1 MKTIYLTIGFVVTTM
16 MSFAQQ
22 EYSFTHFADVRS
34 VFNPAS
40 TGTEGF
46 QKITGI
52 FRKQWVGLAGS
63 PMTGGLN
70 YEHPLEKFNMGLG
83 GYVFSDKIGETSL
96 TNVVVNY
103 RYSLKL
109 GTDHKLA
116 FGLSLGA
123 DFINTNNDR
132 LVYWDE
138 SDPMF
143 NGGNYS
149 VVTPRAG
156 LGITY
161 YGEKY
166 FLGIS
171 VPRLLTFNDKHN
183 VSIDREDMP
192 SLVSHYYLSGG
203 YNFELNNEF
212 DLRTIMLGKYTPN
225 VIPQGDINVTAVYR
239 KLVGLGLGYKS
250 LGFAS
255 INALY
260 NYKELFSIGYAFDFT
275 LTRVANYSQGSH
287 EIMLRYAF
295 PNRIAKEK
303 F

>member
-1 MKTIYLTIGFVVTTM
+1 MSAM

-22 EYSFTHFADVRS
+22 EYSFSHYSDVRS

-46 QKITGI
+46 QKITAV
-52 FRKQWVGLAGS
+52 FRKQWVGLSGS
-63 PMTGGLN
+63 PMNGGIN

-138 SDPMF
+138 SDEMF
-143 NGGNYS
+143 SGGNYS
-149 VVTPRAG
+149 VVVPRAG
-156 LGITY
+156 LGINF
-161 YGEKY
+161 YGDRY
-166 FLGIS
+166 FVGIS

-183 VSIDREDMP
+183 VSINKDDLP

-203 YNFELNNEF
+203 YNFELSNEF
-212 DLRTIMLGKYTPN
+212 DLRTSLLTKYTPN
-225 VIPQGDINVTAVYR
+225 VIPQGDINVMAIY
-239 KLVGLGLGYKS
+239 KKMIGLGIGYKS
-250 LGFAS
+250 LGFGS
-255 INALY
+255 VNALY
-260 NYKELFSIGYAFDFT
+260 NYKEVFSFGYSFDFT
-275 LTRVANYSQGSH
+275 LTRIADYSKGSH
-287 EIMLRYAF
+287 EIMLRYSF
-295 PNRIAKEK
+295 PNKISKER